1 MIAVADYG
9 AGNLFSVKNAC
20 DFLSIET
27 KITRDPALIREAEGI
42 ILPGVGAFP
51 DAMQLPEGN
60 RG

>member
-42 ILPGVGAFP
+42 TCPVWARFP
-51 DAMQLPEGN
+51 TRCSA
-60 RG
+60 